1 MKLKSL
7 FFRFWPIIVIF
18 FLVFVFFWKFF
29 LKGLV
34 PIPSD
39 IIVGMYFPWLDYKWG
54 FAVGVPVKSPLLS
67 DVVSQLWILRNLAID
82 LFKSGQNPFWNPYSL
97 AGSPLVP
104 IFLSSFF
111 SPFNILFFIFDNVKA
126 MAFIIIFQPLL
137 AMIFMYFLLKEF
149 KLSSIPSIFGG
160 VVFAFSGFMLNWL
173 EYGNFGHT
181 LLWLPFFILMT
192 EKFNASRNK
201 WYLLFLVVAQG
212 ISLSAG
218 HLQMFFYS
226 YLVWFFYFV
235 IKVKFKF
242 WWHSILFALCLLL
255 IFISSFSYMIFP
267 GAEALWFS
275 IRTAENYISGN
286 NFGFFPYLNLINFLA
301 PDFFGNPT
309 TGNWWGKVFNYQEL
323 TGYFGL
329 VPLIFSFW
337 WLTIKDKKTLFWK
350 ITFLLSFILAF
361 KYPIGWLIYFL
372 KIPLLSTASA
382 SRILSITSFSGA
394 ILAAF
399 SLEKFAKSEIKLNFK
414 IFSIF
419 LGIFLGY
426 ATAIIISILLVN
438 EYLSSGIVEAS
449 LKSISPFM
457 LNMKVAI
464 RNMILPFG
472 VFTIFTFFTLI
483 KQKFSKSI
491 LLRQVFLLVVLG
503 LTVLELFRYGWKYN
517 PFTKPELYFPST
529 PLTDYLQKSVFIDRI
544 ERERTA
550 LLPPNMWVPYRLFS
564 ASGYDPVYP
573 LSYGK
578 FLSLV
583 SSGKPNFAD
592 VSRYGEIE
600 NYASP
605 LYDLLGIK
613 YALTVK
619 TDEFSIPSLQGKPNY
634 KFNLKKFTE
643 KISFGSVAILE
654 NNNSFPR
661 AFLVS
666 ELRVVENEKKSAEEI
681 VKNLNDLKNIAIV
694 ESQENL
700 TLPLSNNKS
709 NHLSSVEFSTYNSGK
724 VILNVESSQSSFLV
738 LTDTYFSGWKAFID
752 NKETKIYKTDL
763 SFRGIFMPE
772 GKHEVVFVYQP
783 LSFEIGKYISLGTLC
798 LLMVILFLD
807 HCLKLNINCLFKK

>member
-1 MKLKSL
+1 MSFKSL

-54 FAVGVPVKSPLLS
+54 FAVGVPVKSPLLA
-67 DVVSQLWILRNLAID
+67 DVVSQLWIFRNLAID

-126 MAFIIIFQPLL
+126 MALIIIFQPLL

-149 KLSSIPSIFGG
+149 KLSSIVSIFGG

-192 EKFNASRNK
+192 EKFNSSRNK

-226 YLVWFFYFV
+226 YLVWFIYFIV
-235 IKVKFKF
+235 KIKFKF
-242 WWHSILFALCLLL
+242 WWHSIIFALCLLL
-255 IFISSFSYMIFP
+255 IFITSFSFMIFP

-309 TGNWWGKVFNYQEL
+309 TGNWWGKSFNYQEM

-329 VPLIFSFW
+329 VPLILVFLG
-337 WLTIKDKKTLFWK
+337 LTIKDKKTLFWK
-350 ITFLLSFILAF
+350 ISFSLSFILAF
-361 KYPIGWLIYFL
+361 KYPIGWSIYFF
-372 KIPLLSTASA
+372 KIPLLCTASA

-394 ILAAF
+394 ILSAF
-399 SLEKFAKSEIKLNFK
+399 SLEKFAKNEIKINFK
-414 IFSIF
+414 IFSV
-419 LGIFLGY
+419 LWGIFLGY
-426 ATAIIISILLVN
+426 ATAIIFSILLVN
-438 EYLSSGIVEAS
+438 NYLSSGIEDVS
-449 LKSISPFM
+449 IKSISPFM
-457 LNMKVAI
+457 LNLKVAI

-472 VFTIFTFFTLI
+472 VFTTFTFFTLI
-483 KQKFSKSI
+483 KQKFSK
-491 LLRQVFLLVVLG
+491 LVFLKQLFLLVVLG
-503 LTVLELFRYGWKYN
+503 LTILELFRYGWKYN

-529 PLTDYLQKSVFIDRI
+529 PLIDYLQKNVFIDRI

-550 LLPPNMWVPYRLFS
+550 LLPPNMWVSYRLFS

-578 FLSLV
+578 FLALI
-583 SSGKPNFAD
+583 SSGKQNYGE

-605 LYDLLGIK
+605 LYDFLGIK
-613 YALTVK
+613 YTLTVK
-619 TDEFSIPSLQGKPNY
+619 KDELSLPSVQGKPNY

-643 KISFGSVAILE
+643 IISFDSVAVLE
-654 NNNSFPR
+654 NKNSFPR
-661 AFLVS
+661 AFLVD
-666 ELRVVENEKKSAEEI
+666 ELRVVENEKKSTEEI
-681 VKNLNDLKNIAIV
+681 VKNLNNLRNIAVV

-700 TLPLSNNKS
+700 TLPFSIINSKFP
-709 NHLSSVEFSTYNSGK
+709 SSVKFLSYNSGEVK
-724 VILNVESSQSSFLV
+724 LNVESPQNSFLV
-738 LTDTYFSGWKAFID
+738 LTDTYFPGWKAFID

-763 SFRGIFMPE
+763 SFRGIFVSE
-772 GKHEVVFVYQP
+772 GKHEVIFVYKP
-783 LSFEIGKYISLGTLC
+783 LSFKIGAILSTVSLIGFILLIMLLEIKEIK
-798 LLMVILFLD
+798 
-807 HCLKLNINCLFKK
+807 LKPVNPR